1 MCDLEAKF
9 VATFLQMVEVEESN
23 HQENKLEEFGKN
35 NKMLLLVDC
44 EGGGKSFKVLF
55 QCLAQ

>member
-23 HQENKLEEFGKN
+23 HQENKLEKFGKN
-35 NKMLLLVDC
+35 NKMLLLGAC
-44 EGGGKSFKVLF
+44 EGGGKSFKVF
-55 QCLAQ
+55 F

>member
-23 HQENKLEEFGKN
+23 HQENKLEKFGKN
-35 NKMLLLVDC
+35 NKMFLVGAC
-44 EGGGKSFKVLF
+44 EGGGKSFKVF
-55 QCLAQ
+55 F